1 MTNLHKEHQKDYN
14 EDGYWQGV
22 MDCLP
27 TLLGYISIGIAFGV
41 VGIASNLNTLEV
53 ALLAILVYAGSSQF
67 IICALL
73 VVNTPFSV
81 IILTTFIVNLR
92 HLLLCLT
99 LAPYFT
105 NYSLAKNIG
114 IGALVTDESFGVAA
128 TKITQKGKLSFKWM
142 NGLNL
147 TAYFFWILSCIIG
160 AVLAQWIADP
170 EALGLD
176 FALPAMFIALLV
188 LQLQNVLPEKLK
200 HHIKL
205 IAYMVIA
212 MIICSLFVPTHMAVI
227 LSTVIVATVGVVTDR

>member
-1 MTNLHKEHQKDYN
+1 MKDLHMKLKSYQIR
-14 EDGYWQGV
+14 DGYVQGII
-22 MDCLP
+22 DCLP

-41 VGIASNLNTLEV
+41 IGIASNLNVWEV
-53 ALLAILVYAGSSQF
+53 ALLSILVYAGSSQF

-73 VVNTPFSV
+73 VAQTPFSI

-99 LAPYFT
+99 LAPYFKKD
-105 NYSLAKNIG
+105 SLAKNIG

-128 TKITQKGKLSFKWM
+128 TRISQKGQLNFKWM

-147 TAYFFWILSCIIG
+147 TAYFFWILSSIVG
-160 AVLAQWIADP
+160 AILAQWIADP
-170 EALGLD
+170 EVLGLD
-176 FALPAMFIALLV
+176 FALPAMFVALLV
-188 LQLQNVLPEKLK
+188 LQLQNVLPEKLM

-212 MIICSLFVPTHMAVI
+212 MVTCSLLMPTHMAVI
-227 LSTVIVATVGVVTDR
+227 LSTVIVATIGVVTDQ

>member
-1 MTNLHKEHQKDYN
+1 MKGLHMKLKSYQIR
-14 EDGYWQGV
+14 DGYVQGI

-41 VGIASNLNTLEV
+41 IGIASNLNVWEV
-53 ALLAILVYAGSSQF
+53 ALLSILVYAGSSQF

-73 VVNTPFSV
+73 VAQTPFSI

-99 LAPYFT
+99 LAPYFKKD
-105 NYSLAKNIG
+105 SLAKNIG

-128 TKITQKGKLSFKWM
+128 TRISQKGQLNFKWM

-147 TAYFFWILSCIIG
+147 TAYFFWILSSIVG
-160 AVLAQWIADP
+160 AILAQWIADP
-170 EALGLD
+170 EVLGLD
-176 FALPAMFIALLV
+176 FALPAMFVALLV
-188 LQLQNVLPEKLK
+188 LQLQNVLPEKLM

-212 MIICSLFVPTHMAVI
+212 MVTCSLLMPTHMAVI
-227 LSTVIVATVGVVTDR
+227 LSTVIVATIGVVTDQ